1 MHFFN
6 ITNLINYVST
16 ATLLFTTY
24 IITLHGT
31 V

>member
-1 MHFFN
+1 MNFVN
-6 ITNLINYVST
+6 ITNLINYVT
-16 ATLLFTTY
+16 TGTLLFTTY